1 MALVA
6 TVLLLALNFRR
17 LVDFYDRLYKKTV
30 YWILGKNPRAEIAE
44 SKAYEAFLLEE
55 YALALEFYQ
64 IAERFGGGSTTH
76 FQRKGP
82 NPDQTPGHGGC
93 QGSLAPRFRT
103 RP

>member
-17 LVDFYDRLYKKTV
+17 LVDFYDRLYQKTV

-44 SKAYEAFLLEE
+44 SKAYEASCWKNMPWPWNFTRLPN
-55 YALALEFYQ
+55 ALGADPPPTSN
-64 IAERFGGGSTTH
+64 A
-76 FQRKGP
+76 
-82 NPDQTPGHGGC
+82 
-93 QGSLAPRFRT
+93 